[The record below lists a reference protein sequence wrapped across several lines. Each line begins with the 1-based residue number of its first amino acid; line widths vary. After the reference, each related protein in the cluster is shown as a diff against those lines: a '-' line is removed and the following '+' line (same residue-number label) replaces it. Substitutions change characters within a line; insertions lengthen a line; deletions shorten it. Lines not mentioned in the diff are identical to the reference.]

1 MELDL
6 LIGLL
11 IYRYLYNKIQDTMPI
26 SFQGWRQI
34 VQHFCEAK

>member
-1 MELDL
+1 MQLDW
-6 LIGLL
+6 LIRLL
-11 IYRYLYNKIQDTMPI
+11 IYRFLYNKIQDMMPI